1 MGPITRKRF
10 KLYLNPRIYKA
21 FRLLCQQKGEK
32 RVNRIIECFMAACLN
47 NSTIIYLVKNLA
59 REIDPDIFSEPPRSN
74 RKLGKLRKIEQ
85 ELEELLEKAE

>member
-1 MGPITRKRF
+1 
-10 KLYLNPRIYKA
+10 
-21 FRLLCQQKGEK
+21 
-32 RVNRIIECFMAACLN
+32 MAACLN

-59 REIDPDIFSEPPRSN
+59 REIEPDIFSELPRSN